1 MSSEPRCVFFFSSR
15 MPFFDIEI
23 QIDTDRRELL
33 KVEQAPIMARSLQAR
48 EDAVVARER
57 ALQASRDAVV
67 ARERAVQAREE
78 ALRARESYCP

>member
-1 MSSEPRCVFFFSSR
+1 MTSSEPRCVFFFSSR

-57 ALQASRDAVV
+57 A
-67 ARERAVQAREE
+67 VQAREE